1 MLLLPLLSTGQIIDM
16 DHHVW
21 VIIIVIAYNLYML
34 EVSLWHFPM
43 ARSVFG
49 LKLCILVKGT
59 VLRVGTQIIEFTR
72 GRGRLWP
79 IAFLLYLR
87 DSPPTC
93 QYFQDPI
100 LASN

>member
-21 VIIIVIAYNLYML
+21 VIIIVIAYNFYML
-34 EVSLWHFPM
+34 GVSLWHFHM
-43 ARSVFG
+43 ACSVFG
-49 LKLCILVKGT
+49 LKLCILVKGHS
-59 VLRVGTQIIEFTR
+59 LKSGTQIVEFTC
-72 GRGRLWP
+72 GRLWSM
-79 IAFLLYLR
+79 AFLLYLR
-87 DSPPTC
+87 DSPPIC